1 MPPGVTQT
9 LKIFRTLFKAT
20 YRLPPPNPP
29 SRSAIFKVGQAPRP
43 VHLQESEM
51 STLRQIEANRRNAR
65 KSNRPRLCNRQ
76 SRLFHERPQNR
87 HPRQVPHP
95 PHRETRRSRRAHR
108 RVLPAPPAR
117 LPGSPPPGRRSHH
130 RRLAPRCGPPKE
142 GVRLRTDSAASAALR
157 RRASDST
164 SLQGTISSTPFRGSP
179 PATHWSESRISQL
192 LLRHCRSTIQ
202 ICACSCSRAING
214 MWQNWSTVRKA
225 EVGEYV
231 PRTPHDLSA
240 TFRARFCHIAPR
252 SPV

>member
-1 MPPGVTQT
+1 
-9 LKIFRTLFKAT
+9 
-20 YRLPPPNPP
+20 
-29 SRSAIFKVGQAPRP
+29 
-43 VHLQESEM
+43 M

-142 GVRLRTDSAASAALR
+142 GVRLGTDSAASAALR

-202 ICACSCSRAING
+202 ICAACSCSRAING
-214 MWQNWSTVRKA
+214 MWQNCSTRRSRTKWSGTLPTPQSATRAFRA
-225 EVGEYV
+225 EVVCRKRGG
-231 PRTPHDLSA
+231 
-240 TFRARFCHIAPR
+240 RAPAMGNAVACE
-252 SPV
+252 